1 MLLLHIAHI
10 ILCLF
15 VWAHRWTQ
23 ELCKNGWTFYN
34 LVRRQTRGTRDTIR
48 WRMNT
53 IAQSVRGG
61 DVALCQI
68 TLTTFYALITRTLCV
83 YMAH

>member
-1 MLLLHIAHI
+1 
-10 ILCLF
+10 
-15 VWAHRWTQ
+15 
-23 ELCKNGWTFYN
+23 
-34 LVRRQTRGTRDTIR
+34 
-48 WRMNT
+48 MNT

-68 TLTTFYALITRTLCV
+68 TLTTFYALITRTVCV